1 MWNIECEGFLAT
13 TEDEISRTTIDFWS
27 VVHILAGIA
36 IFVFLFL
43 LVYWLIML
51 RVNNN
56 NVPEKKC
63 YWITIIITLILAILW
78 EVIENTI
85 MLTSGFKT
93 KPDSECN
100 MILDVIFVV
109 GGGFISWL
117 TTYFALDKKNSFAV
131 YLIYGILCLTLWIIE
146 TFIFGYFTI
155 V

>member
-13 TEDEISRTTIDFWS
+13 TEDEISRTAIDFWS

-63 YWITIIITLILAILW
+63 YWITIIGTLIFAILW

>member
-1 MWNIECEGFLAT
+1 MWIIECEGFLAT
-13 TEDEISRTTIDFWS
+13 TEDEISRTAIDFWS
-27 VVHILAGIA
+27 IVHFLAGIA

-43 LVYWLIML
+43 FVYWLIML
-51 RVNNN
+51 RVNNT

-63 YWITIIITLILAILW
+63 YWITIIGTLILAILW

-85 MLTSGFKT
+85 MLANGIKT

-146 TFIFGYFTI
+146 TFIFGYITI